1 MAYSVEYY
9 AMLLALTRQS
19 RGTQR
24 VLGEALVGCSTGY
37 SLARYRQGSGG
48 ALRAPRGVHAGYR
61 RGNLRYLGGV
71 LGGRGVLRGRLE
83 VLRVL

>member
-24 VLGEALVGCSTGY
+24 VLGGVLAGY
-37 SLARYRQGSGG
+37 MRGTHAVLAGYWQGSGG
-48 ALRAPRGVHAGYR
+48 VLRAPHGVHAGYR
-61 RGNLRYLGGV
+61 RGN
-71 LGGRGVLRGRLE
+71 
-83 VLRVL
+83 